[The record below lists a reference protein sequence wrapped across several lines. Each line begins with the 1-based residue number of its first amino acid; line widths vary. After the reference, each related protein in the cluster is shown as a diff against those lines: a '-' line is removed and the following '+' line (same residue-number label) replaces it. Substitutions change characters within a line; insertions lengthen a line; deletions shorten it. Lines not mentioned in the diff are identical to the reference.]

1 MANVQLTVD
10 KTRYTLSC
18 ADGQEKNLMQLAKIL
33 NDRVA
38 QVRSTGY
45 VPENL
50 ALVMA
55 GLLLANEVQEAENQ
69 KINEKSDEKEQQP
82 LPAVSEEVLE
92 ASTQEMEKIIERIS
106 ALAQRMEN
114 A

>member
-1 MANVQLTVD
+1 MANVQITVD

-18 ADGQEKNLMQLAKIL
+18 ADGQEDNLLRLTKVL
-33 NDRVA
+33 NEKVA
-38 QVRSTGY
+38 QVRAGGY

-55 GLLLANEVQEAENQ
+55 GLLLANEAGEAEQ
-69 KINEKSDEKEQQP
+69 KAASLESQAEKQP
-82 LPAVSEEVLE
+82 ETVDSFDAG
-92 ASTQEMEKIIERIS
+92 TIKDIEKITERVS
-106 ALAQRMEN
+106 ALARRFEN

>member
-1 MANVQLTVD
+1 MANVQITVD

-18 ADGQEKNLMQLAKIL
+18 ADGQEDNLLRLTKVL
-33 NDRVA
+33 NEKVA
-38 QVRSTGY
+38 QVRAGGY

-55 GLLLANEVQEAENQ
+55 GLLLANEAGEAEQ
-69 KINEKSDEKEQQP
+69 KAAALSKEAEKEP
-82 LPAVSEEVLE
+82 
-92 ASTQEMEKIIERIS
+92 EKADCFDAETIKSIENVTERVS
-106 ALAQRMEN
+106 ALARRLEN

>member
-1 MANVQLTVD
+1 MANVQITVD

-18 ADGQEKNLMQLAKIL
+18 ADGQEDNLLRLTKVL
-33 NDRVA
+33 NEKVA
-38 QVRSTGY
+38 QVRAGGY

-55 GLLLANEVQEAENQ
+55 GLLLANEAEQ
-69 KINEKSDEKEQQP
+69 K
-82 LPAVSEEVLE
+82 E
-92 ASTQEMEKIIERIS
+92 ASLLKIAEKQTENEDSFDVETIKSVENVTERIS
-106 ALAQRMEN
+106 ALARRLEN